1 MHGVPDQLHRL
12 LAEAELDMSTPT
24 DHWLGTVGDIMPPLS
39 GPAGTAER
47 LLLLLHYGIDWE
59 HGWISNHR
67 ATYWDRQLPD
77 RIITSTYRAANN
89 LRTWWSVIAS
99 DLTATPR
106 NAQERLEL
114 VDLLAQPPQP
124 VLAVLRNETDALLLR
139 TRIVTEAVR
148 AARRTTKDA
157 AHA

>member
-1 MHGVPDQLHRL
+1 MTTPPK
-12 LAEAELDMSTPT
+12 TPT
-24 DHWLGTVGDIMPPLS
+24 DHWLATVADIMPPLP

-59 HGWISNHR
+59 NGWIASHR
-67 ATYWDRQLPD
+67 ATYWDKQLPD

-99 DLTATPR
+99 DLTSTPR
-106 NAQERLEL
+106 NSNERLEL
-114 VDLLAQPPQP
+114 VELLTQPPQL
-124 VLAVLRNETDALLLR
+124 VLAALRNETDALLLR
-139 TRIVTEAVR
+139 TRIVTESVR
-148 AARRTTKDA
+148 TARRTSPDP